1 VSDISEPPQ
10 DPEADGFQP
19 DGSAETGAPD
29 VVISPA
35 DIDGA
40 ASALPL
46 PLVGIGASAGG
57 LEPLMDLFANLPA
70 HTGMAFVVVPHL
82 ARDQKSHL
90 AEIIGRKTAMP
101 VVEIVNHT
109 RPEANHVYILP
120 PKSFVTMED
129 SGLELQPRLEEHRPP
144 MPIDRFF
151 RSLAAHQRTRAIGVI
166 LSGTDSDGALGLKTI
181 KGEGGIAIVQNPET
195 ARFPGM
201 PRSSIAADHVDLII
215 DPPEIGIQLGKMAE
229 RFADPRLAQLRDGA
243 AVSDES
249 QFARVLTILR
259 GVSGVD
265 FRLYKP
271 ATIRRRVARRLILKK
286 IDGMQEYVEYLQ
298 AHPDEVRQ
306 LHEDALINVTHFF
319 RDPDVFQVFKSE
331 VLPRIFAE
339 RLPEQQVRI
348 WVPGCSSGEEVYSF
362 AICLLE
368 FVAGQP
374 FEPAIQIFG
383 TDASSESV
391 EKARL
396 GMYPESIIAD
406 VSGDRLRRFF
416 TRADK
421 GYQISK
427 RLRDLC
433 IFARQNLCND
443 PPFSKLD
450 LISCRNV
457 LIYFGHTLQNR
468 LLQTFNYALR
478 PNGYLLLGATETIR
492 EYTGLFTLLDRKNK
506 FYGKTASTAPVHFNL
521 PNRLPPSFESAG
533 RSELTAPE
541 PAHLERWTELELQ
554 RTVDRLVLARY
565 GPPGLVINE
574 SLDVLQFRG
583 STGLFVDVT
592 PGPAS
597 FQLLHLLKEN
607 IAARVRD
614 AVRYAVEQDMPVR
627 VEDLELRNGA
637 AVERV
642 DLEVVPVPSV
652 PARPRCFVIL
662 FTPNTKNAQGRI
674 PARALSLPETTPSQ
688 RDLETIAESTVQLR
702 HDLSTT
708 KLYLQS
714 LIEERDARNQEL
726 ISANEEIQS
735 ANEELQSTNEELETT
750 KEELQSSNEE
760 LQTTNEELQ
769 LRNATLTQTTNDL
782 NNLLTNVN
790 IPVLMLNNE
799 LQIRHY
805 TPPTQKLLN
814 IRAADLG
821 RPITDIRLNLSVE
834 DLEPILQDVLD
845 TLGTRE
851 LEVQDRHGRWH
862 LLRVRPYRT
871 NDNKI
876 EGLVLV
882 LVDID
887 QLRKSQQE
895 LKGAHD
901 FARAVTDSVSIP
913 LVVLNM
919 DLRIRDANSA
929 FRELAGRAPEEL
941 LSHSFPDL
949 VQWLWNMGTV
959 RPMLERLR
967 EQGPG
972 ALGFELDHE
981 IVTPEYRVLQV
992 QGRVVQIEGEQV
1004 ILLTVEN
1011 ITSRKQAEKIIQR
1024 EKEQLEGAVRSTVQ
1038 ALDRTQEELRA
1049 LSASLFQAQE
1059 EERRRVAREL
1069 HDDISQRLAVLG
1081 MDLQHL
1087 SGSVPRDS
1095 DTYKMIDALAA
1106 RTGLLADDVRK
1117 ISHGLHPS
1125 MLDDLG
1131 LPYALKAL
1139 GDEFSERE
1147 NMMVTLQR
1155 QNVPERIPQNAAA
1168 ALYRITQEALRNVAK
1183 HAGRT
1188 HVKITLEG
1196 MDQRLRLE
1204 VADFGEGFDMESTHR
1219 GLGLISMSER
1229 ANLAEGKLSVNSALG
1244 KGTTVAVEVPFDTEE
1259 R

>member
-1 VSDISEPPQ
+1 M
-10 DPEADGFQP
+10 
-19 DGSAETGAPD
+19 
-29 VVISPA
+29 
-35 DIDGA
+35 DGA

-46 PLVGIGASAGG
+46 PVVGIGASAGG
-57 LEPLMDLFANLPA
+57 LEPLMDLFANLPVY
-70 HTGMAFVVVPHL
+70 TGMAFVVVPHL

-90 AEIIGRKTAMP
+90 TEILARKTTMP
-101 VVEIVNHT
+101 VTEIANHT
-109 RPEANHVYILP
+109 RPEPNHVYILP
-120 PKSFVTMED
+120 PKSFVIIED
-129 SGLELQPRLEEHRPP
+129 GVLTLHARLEENRAP
-144 MPIDRFF
+144 MSIDRFF
-151 RSLAAHQRTRAIGVI
+151 RSLAAHQKTRAIGVI
-166 LSGTDSDGALGLKTI
+166 LSGTASDGAIGLKTI
-181 KGEGGIAIVQNPET
+181 KGEGGIAIVQTPET

-201 PRSSIAADHVDLII
+201 PRSSIAADHVDLVI
-215 DPPEIGIQLGKMAE
+215 DPPEIGIQLGRLAE
-229 RFADPRLAQLRDGA
+229 RFANPQLMQLREGIA
-243 AVSDES
+243 AFDES

-271 ATIRRRVARRLILKK
+271 GTIRRRVARRLIVKK
-286 IDGMQEYVEYLQ
+286 IDTMQEYVEYLQ
-298 AHPDEVRQ
+298 GHPEEVRQ

-319 RDPDVFQVFKSE
+319 REPDVFQAFKSE
-331 VLPRIFAE
+331 ILPTIFAE
-339 RLPEQQVRI
+339 RSPDQQVRI
-348 WVPGCSSGEEVYSF
+348 WVPGCSSGEEAYSF

-368 FVAGQP
+368 FVAGHP

-383 TDASSESV
+383 TDASSASI

-396 GMYPESIIAD
+396 GTYTESIVTD
-406 VSGDRLRRFF
+406 VSADRLRRFF
-416 TRADK
+416 TRVDS
-421 GYQISK
+421 GYQVSK
-427 RLRDLC
+427 RVRDLC
-433 IFARQNLCND
+433 IFACQNLCND

-450 LISCRNV
+450 LVSCRNV
-457 LIYFGHTLQNR
+457 LIYFGHTLQRR
-468 LLQTFNYALR
+468 LIQTFNYALR

-492 EYTGLFTLLDRKNK
+492 EFTGLFTLVDRKAK
-506 FYGKTASTAPVHFNL
+506 FYAKTAATTPVHFDL
-521 PNRLPPSFESAG
+521 PHRLPPSLEAAG
-533 RSELTAPE
+533 RSELTATG
-541 PAHLERWTELELQ
+541 PAHLERWTDLELQ

-574 SLDVLQFRG
+574 SLEVLQFRG
-583 STGLFVDVT
+583 TTSPFVDVT

-597 FQLLHLLKEN
+597 FQLLHMLKEN
-607 IAARVRD
+607 IASRVRD
-614 AVRYAVEQDMPVR
+614 AVRYAVERDMPVR
-627 VEDLELRNGA
+627 VEDLELRNGTET
-637 AVERV
+637 ERTN
-642 DLEVVPVPSV
+642 LEVLPVPSV
-652 PARPRCFVIL
+652 PARPRCYVIL
-662 FTPNTKNAQGRI
+662 FAPVSKSDQPEILARTLPW
-674 PARALSLPETTPSQ
+674 PAAASQ
-688 RDLETIAESTVQLR
+688 REQGLIAESIVQLR

-708 KLYLQS
+708 KVYLQS

-769 LRNATLTQTTNDL
+769 LRNATLTQATNDL

-799 LQIRHY
+799 LQIRHF
-805 TPPTQKLLN
+805 TPPSQKLMN

-834 DLEPILQDVLD
+834 NLEPILQDVLD
-845 TLGTRE
+845 TLATHE

-871 NDNKI
+871 SDNKI

-887 QLRKSQQE
+887 QLRKSQQQ
-895 LKGAHD
+895 LKDAHD
-901 FARAVTDSVSIP
+901 FALAVVDSVNIP

-919 DLRIRDANSA
+919 DLRIRDTNSA
-929 FRELAGRAPEEL
+929 FRELAGRTAEEL
-941 LSHSFPDL
+941 VSDSFPDL
-949 VQWLWNMGTV
+949 VQLLWNMGPI

-967 EQGPG
+967 DQGPS
-972 ALGFELDHE
+972 APGFELDHE
-981 IVTPEYRVLQV
+981 IGTPEYRVLQV

-1011 ITSRKQAEKIIQR
+1011 ITGRKRAEKIIQR
-1024 EKEQLEGAVRSTVQ
+1024 EKEQLEGTVRSTVQ

-1087 SGSVPRDS
+1087 SASVPRDS
-1095 DTYKMIDALAA
+1095 DTHKMIDAVAA
-1106 RTGLLADDVRK
+1106 RTGALADDVRK

-1131 LPYALKAL
+1131 LSYALKAL

-1155 QNVPERIPQNAAA
+1155 QNVPEHIPQNAAA

-1188 HVKITLEG
+1188 HVKITLEAL
-1196 MDQRLRLE
+1196 DQKLRLE
-1204 VADFGEGFDMESTHR
+1204 IADFGEGFDMESTR
-1219 GLGLISMSER
+1219 QGLGLISMAER
-1229 ANLAEGKLSVNSALG
+1229 ANLVNGKLSIHSALG
-1244 KGTTVAVEVPFDTEE
+1244 KGTTVAVEVPLDTEE

>member
-1 VSDISEPPQ
+1 MSDI
-10 DPEADGFQP
+10 
-19 DGSAETGAPD
+19 AETSSNPESGAD
-29 VVISPA
+29 SEELAAINAEVVISPS
-35 DIDGA
+35 DLDPV
-40 ASALPL
+40 ASVLPL
-46 PLVGIGASAGG
+46 PVVGIGGSAGC
-57 LEPLMDLFANLPA
+57 LEPLMEVFTRLPA

-90 AEIIGRKTAMP
+90 AEILGRKTSMP
-101 VVEIVNHT
+101 VVELANHT
-109 RPEANHVYILP
+109 RPEPNYVYILP
-120 PKSFVTMED
+120 PKSFVTLRNGALELEPRPED
-129 SGLELQPRLEEHRPP
+129 SRPP
-144 MPIDRFF
+144 MPIDHFF
-151 RSLAAHQRTRAIGVI
+151 RSLAAHQKTRAIGVI

-181 KGEGGIAIVQNPET
+181 KGEGGIAIVQEPES
-195 ARFPGM
+195 ARFPDM
-201 PRSSIAADHVDLII
+201 PRNSIAADHVDLII
-215 DPPEIGIQLGKMAE
+215 HPGEIGVQLGQLAE
-229 RFADPRLAQLRDGA
+229 RFANPHLAQLSEGA
-243 AVSDES
+243 PGSDES

-265 FRLYKP
+265 FRQYKP
-271 ATIRRRVARRLILKK
+271 GTIRRRVGRRLIVKK
-286 IDGMQEYVEYLQ
+286 IDNMQEYVEYLQ
-298 AHPDEVRQ
+298 ANPEEVRH

-331 VLPRIFAE
+331 ILPRIFAE
-339 RLPEQQVRI
+339 RTPEQQVRI
-348 WVPGCSSGEEVYSF
+348 WVPGCSSGEEVYSL

-368 FVAGQP
+368 FVSGQQE
-374 FEPAIQIFG
+374 EPAIQIFG
-383 TDASSESV
+383 TDASMAAI
-391 EKARL
+391 EKARI
-396 GMYPESIIAD
+396 GIYPDSIIAD
-406 VSGDRLRRFF
+406 VSPERLRRFF
-416 TRADK
+416 TRVDK
-421 GYQISK
+421 GYQITK
-427 RLRDLC
+427 RLRDVC

-457 LIYFGHTLQNR
+457 LIYFGYDLQRR
-468 LLQTFNYALR
+468 LIQTFNYALR
-478 PNGYLLLGATETIR
+478 PNGYLLLGTSETIR
-492 EYTGLFTLLDRKNK
+492 EFSGLFTLVERRSK
-506 FYGKTASTAPVHFNL
+506 FYAKTASAPPAHFDL
-521 PNRLPPSFESAG
+521 PRQFLPPAESTEH
-533 RSELTAPE
+533 ELTYATQP
-541 PAHLERWTELELQ
+541 HLERWTDLELQ

-583 STGLFVDVT
+583 RTSQFVDVS

-597 FQLLHLLKEN
+597 FQLLHMLKED

-614 AVRYAVEQDMPVR
+614 AVRDAVERDMPIR
-627 VEDLELRNGA
+627 VEDLELGRRA
-637 AVERV
+637 EAERV
-642 DLEVVPVPSV
+642 DLEVLPVPSV

-662 FTPNTKNAQGRI
+662 FTPHSLTNGGEK
-674 PARALSLPETTPSQ
+674 PARTLRAASTAVAEDQDS
-688 RDLETIAESTVQLR
+688 IAQLK
-702 HDLSTT
+702 HDLNTT

-799 LQIRHY
+799 LQIRHF
-805 TPPTQKLLN
+805 TPPTQKIMN
-814 IRAADLG
+814 IRVADLG
-821 RPITDIRLNLSVE
+821 RPITDIRLNLSE
-834 DLEPILQDVLD
+834 ENLEPILLDVLE

-851 LEVQDRHGRWH
+851 VEVQDRRGCWY

-871 NDNKI
+871 SENKI

-882 LVDID
+882 LVEIE

-895 LKGAHD
+895 LKEAHD
-901 FARAVTDSVSIP
+901 FARAVIDSVSFP

-929 FRELAGRAPEEL
+929 FRELSGRAPEEL
-941 LSHSFPDL
+941 VSRSFPE
-949 VQWLWNMGTV
+949 VVHSLWNMV
-959 RPMLERLR
+959 SIRPMLERLR
-967 EQGPG
+967 EQGDGP
-972 ALGFELDHE
+972 GFELDHE
-981 IVTPEYRVLQV
+981 IVTPEYCVLQV
-992 QGRVVQIEGEQV
+992 KGRVMQIEEERV
-1004 ILLTVEN
+1004 ILLTIEN
-1011 ITSRKQAEKIIQR
+1011 ITSRKQAERIIQR
-1024 EKEQLEGAVRSTVQ
+1024 EKEQLEGRVRSTAL

-1049 LSASLFQAQE
+1049 LSASLFRAQE
-1059 EERRRVAREL
+1059 DERRRVAREL

-1087 SGSVPRDS
+1087 SESVPPNS
-1095 DTYKMIDALAA
+1095 DTSKVIDALAS
-1106 RTGLLADDVRK
+1106 RTGSLADDVRK

-1139 GDEFSERE
+1139 GDEFGERE

-1155 QNVPERIPQNAAA
+1155 QNIPERVPQSVAA

-1196 MDQRLRLE
+1196 SDRGLRLE
-1204 VADFGEGFDMESTHR
+1204 IADFGEGFDMEASSR

-1229 ANLAEGKLSVNSALG
+1229 ANLVHGKLSVNSALG
-1244 KGTTVAVEVPFDTEE
+1244 KGTTVTVEVPLSTEE
-1259 R
+1259 Q